1 MTDNEWIELSHEMER
16 QDGFKKRE
24 ADAIKNNRGKNV
36 QVRVMMQS
44 PTVPRGNIGSTS
56 FVISRVPIFP
66 IRF

>member
-36 QVRVMMQS
+36 QVRFITQS
-44 PTVPRGNIGSTS
+44 SHAATS
-56 FVISRVPIFP
+56 DQHHS
-66 IRF
+66 